1 VNLVSEHLTNR
12 EEKLLLEILKEI
24 RKMQTS
30 LQAFTA
36 ALSGLTTA
44 VSLIPVGPAGG
55 TDPGM
60 TATQV
65 TAAVAALN
73 ALTATL
79 TADVAPAGGVPAAPT
94 GVLGVSNG
102 GGSITLTWPP
112 VATATSYNVET
123 ASVAGTEVAPGT
135 SVPAPAPTTPPSLV
149 TYTVTG
155 LNVGTTYFFEVNATN
170 AAGTS
175 ALSAETTVIA

>member
-1 VNLVSEHLTNR
+1 LNLVSEHLTNR
-12 EEKLLLEILKEI
+12 EEFFLLEILKELRI
-24 RKMQTS
+24 MQTS
-30 LQAFTA
+30 LQTFNA
-36 ALSGLTTA
+36 ALAGLTNA
-44 VSLIPVGPAGG
+44 VSLIPAGPAGG

-65 TAAVAALN
+65 TAAATALT

-79 TADVAPAGGVPAAPT
+79 TADVAPGIPAAPT

-102 GGSITLTWPP
+102 GGSITLTWPA
-112 VATATSYNVET
+112 VTGATSYNVET

-135 SVPAPAPTTPPSLV
+135 SVPAPVPTTPPSLV

-155 LNVGTTYFFEVNATN
+155 LNVGTSYFFEITATN